1 MASLNSTLTPLCAS
15 LDATFKMIADA
26 RSEQQVLKNEM
37 RLVLDALRADVHG
50 SREAVMLKVDN
61 SLNDLRGPMGQLVAS
76 EAQNARLIDA
86 LRAQVDGLRAQV
98 ANVAQTQQTQAQ
110 QAPPEPAPSFAGH
123 KKMFPIEG
131 LTSKVS
137 FFFLFC
143 HCLLFPQDGRW
154 RENSNMGMWVTCM
167 MDVDSFQRYLASIKR
182 LRLWKPTLPSSFL
195 TSRMRF

>member
-1 MASLNSTLTPLCAS
+1 MMTQESFMTSLNSSLTPLCAS

-50 SREAVMLKVDN
+50 SREAIMVKVDN

-76 EAQNARLIDA
+76 EAQNARLIDS
-86 LRAQVDGLRAQV
+86 LRAQLDGLRAQV

-110 QAPPEPAPSFAGH
+110 TQAQQAQEPAPSFTGH

-137 FFFLFC
+137 
-143 HCLLFPQDGRW
+143 LLARYRNDRSRSLVVYLPG
-154 RENSNMGMWVTCM
+154 SK
-167 MDVDSFQRYLASIKR
+167 DVDKYKRYLASIKR
-182 LRLWKPTLPSSFL
+182 LKH
-195 TSRMRF
+195 